1 MRHCLPQ
8 RRGSAGIVM
17 VPSTACMIMNANTA
31 LDRLPLRNADGDY
44 QVVIEAAQGSRNK
57 LKYDPRRRVLELHHV
72 LPLGAS
78 FPYDFGFL
86 PGTLGADGDP
96 LDALVLMDESV
107 QPGVLVPCRLVGVI
121 EAEQTAKKGKTKRND
136 RFLLVATGSHR
147 FRHCKDLDDIAA
159 DVLEE
164 IERFFEFY
172 NRQKGVDF
180 HPIGRRG
187 RRKAEALIQ
196 AGERKNG

>member
-1 MRHCLPQ
+1 M
-8 RRGSAGIVM
+8 VM
-17 VPSTACMIMNANTA
+17 VPRLPACLIMSSSTA
-31 LDRLPLRNADGDY
+31 LDRLSLRNADSDY

-72 LPLGAS
+72 LPLGVS

-121 EAEQTAKKGKTKRND
+121 EAEQTGKKGKTKRND

-159 DVLEE
+159 DVLDE

-180 HPIGRRG
+180 RALGRRG
-187 RRKAEALIQ
+187 RRKAEALIR
-196 AGERKNG
+196 AGRRK